1 MLWLGQ
7 SWPED
12 ADGWTAGVQ
21 TAFSSRLTFIL
32 IRTEQRFFQ
41 NAFKEKTWCFHL
53 FYIRP
58 KDDLQPCRGTSYEV
72 LMIFTFTSDLWRRNW
87 AKTLQLFWRSECF
100 SWRTVCIW
108 PGGFRFRRNIFI
120 NSVHPHHSSFSS
132 TRLEVWKLICLMPIS
147 KKLFLMKRFCPMMR
161 WIFCCSKMTAL
172 TSHKFPD
179 VTTGRN
185 YREDNRKKRHSN
197 FFPKIQTFFL
207 SIWTFWT
214 ESSEKQLILRKR
226 PEFLIYFPNIHL
238 PFLSLDVF

>member
-12 ADGWTAGVQ
+12 ADGWAAGVQ

-132 TRLEVWKLICLMPIS
+132 TRLQMHKLEVWKLICLMPIS

-172 TSHKFPD
+172 
-179 VTTGRN
+179 
-185 YREDNRKKRHSN
+185 
-197 FFPKIQTFFL
+197 TFFL